1 MSAIELADLL
11 KRQDAE
17 LAAFRA
23 AHDGPEPRRHDVSAE
38 RYSASQAC
46 VVELSDKLIVAWRDV
61 EVWRAVTV
69 ALAAELADHG
79 TYVPSNRVRDRD
91 VGLGG
96 DRRPLWLPSRSSPA
110 VLAYSHARNGRMAE
124 ALEVL
129 A

>member
-1 MSAIELADLL
+1 MSAPAQELADLL

-79 TYVPSNRVRDRD
+79 TYVPS
-91 VGLGG
+91 
-96 DRRPLWLPSRSSPA
+96 SPA